1 MENMNGIV
9 PTLPVGNNMGF
20 GGDGIWA
27 LLIFAMIFNNGG
39 FGGNNRANYATQEYV
54 GNEFTQRAINDGFQ
68 NTSNQLGAIN
78 SAIVENR
85 YTNQLGQCQTQRDV
99 LMQTN
104 ELNTNLLTTALQAQ
118 ANMDKCCCDIKTT
131 IKEDGEKTRALITQ
145 NVIQDLRDRLDNA
158 QTIIASQNTVAAIR
172 PYPIPAYIVTSPYVP
187 STNGSTT

>member
-39 FGGNNRANYATQEYV
+39 FMGNGRPNNYATQEYV
-54 GNEFTQRAINDGFQ
+54 GSEFTQRAINDGFQ

-104 ELNTNLLTTALQAQ
+104 ELNTNLLTTAL
-118 ANMDKCCCDIKTT
+118 
-131 IKEDGEKTRALITQ
+131 
-145 NVIQDLRDRLDNA
+145 
-158 QTIIASQNTVAAIR
+158 
-172 PYPIPAYIVTSPYVP
+172 
-187 STNGSTT
+187 